1 MPAITKQDILKTLSE
16 VGIEKGD
23 VVQIHTSIKAI
34 GYIEGG
40 PQTVVDA
47 LLEAI
52 GPEGT
57 LVAPTFVFARKEMD
71 NPLVDPL
78 TEPGDVGCINEAVR
92 KHPQAVRSIAY
103 THSFAAIGP
112 KAEWICG
119 ADPRL
124 SPFDLKSTFG
134 RLLESD
140 PKILLMGVAYT
151 HCTAG
156 HFCEYL
162 SDVDY
167 RYTYPLP
174 MRILHPDGSI
184 EQITTI
190 QYSPKPDIPYPPRNF
205 NGSGALMEELGLV
218 RITTLGNAYVRCYSM
233 KRYVELVTEN
243 FAQGRNIL
251 TYAPGQTSGTQLK
264 DGHLID
270 ELYFDEKKQVQV
282 HSVRSVVSLDAV
294 K

>member
-1 MPAITKQDILKTLSE
+1 MVPITKQDVLKALHE
-16 VGIEKGD
+16 VGIASGD

-34 GYIEGG
+34 GYVEGG

-47 LLEAI
+47 LLEAV

-57 LVAPTFVFARKEMD
+57 LVAPTFVFSRKETD
-71 NPLVDPL
+71 NPLVNPL

-92 KHPQAVRSIAY
+92 KHPSAVRSIAY

-112 KAEWICG
+112 KAKWICG
-119 ADPRL
+119 GDPRM
-124 SPFDLKSTFG
+124 SPFDPKSTFG

-140 PKILLMGVAYT
+140 TKILLLGVAYT

-162 SDVDY
+162 AQVDY
-167 RYTYPLP
+167 RYTYPIK
-174 MRILHPDGSI
+174 MRIQNPDGSV

-190 QYSPKPDIPYPPRNF
+190 QYSPKPNVPYPPRNF

-218 RITTLGNAYVRCYSM
+218 KITTLGNAYVRCYSM
-233 KRYVELVTEN
+233 KEYVKLVTDN
-243 FAQGRNIL
+243 FAKGRNIL

-282 HSVRSVVSLDAV
+282 HSVRSVVSLNPEQ
-294 K
+294 